1 LAKSG
6 SPSKVVSGNTERSA
20 STRLALI
27 NAAIETLKDNGFSG
41 ASARTIAERA
51 GLNQGLVFYH
61 FGTVA
66 NLLLAALDAV
76 SDDRMNRFT
85 AALENV
91 SSSNQLMDVAAQI
104 FREDLDTGQITVLVE
119 MIAGASSTLGFGAE
133 VAARITP
140 WFTFTKDAIDQ
151 TFGDSP
157 FAALLPSE
165 DVAYAIV
172 ALFLGLEMLTHLD
185 GDRERALT
193 IFGRAQQLVTMLG
206 AFSAFAPPKET
217 A

>member
-1 LAKSG
+1 MAKSG
-6 SPSKVVSGNTERSA
+6 SPSTVATAGTKRSA
-20 STRLALI
+20 NTRQGLV
-27 NAAIETLKDNGFSG
+27 NAAIETLKDHGFAG
-41 ASARTIAERA
+41 ASARAISERA

-61 FGTVA
+61 FGSVA

-76 SDDRMNRFT
+76 SGDRMVRFS
-85 AALENV
+85 AAVESV
-91 SSSNQLMDVAAQI
+91 SSPTELMDVAAQI
-104 FREDLDTGQITVLVE
+104 FREDIDTGHVTVLVE
-119 MIAGASSTLGFGAE
+119 MIAGASSTPGLGAE
-133 VAARITP
+133 VATRIGP
-140 WFTFTKDAIDQ
+140 WITFTKGAIDK

-157 FAALLPSE
+157 FASLLPAD

-185 GDRERALT
+185 GDREHALT

-217 A
+217 S